1 MFANDKTTLHCE
13 RGNLHGIL
21 TRRQHRYRT
30 NDHSVEEALCYCS
43 GNEMHSFRSDCSLD
57 PSDEVRKCWHCNAVR
72 CTVADLDI
80 ANATFDFHATRL
92 TDELDIV
99 SEREAADHRVNSFI
113 FRVEARA
120 RYGQNSFVFF
130 PGAVVSISLS
140 YPSLSSVGTL
150 SVSGGSRVMLFVPE
164 LFMSFPKI
172 GRYLHRD

>member
-1 MFANDKTTLHCE
+1 MQF
-13 RGNLHGIL
+13 G
-21 TRRQHRYRT
+21 
-30 NDHSVEEALCYCS
+30 V
-43 GNEMHSFRSDCSLD
+43 
-57 PSDEVRKCWHCNAVR
+57 
-72 CTVADLDI
+72 VADLDI

-120 RYGQNSFVFF
+120 RYGQNSFGFF
-130 PGAVVSISLS
+130 FRGSCVYLSLS

-150 SVSGGSRVMLFVPE
+150 SVGGGSRVMLFVPE

>member
-1 MFANDKTTLHCE
+1 MRSENA
-13 RGNLHGIL
+13 GIAM
-21 TRRQHRYRT
+21 QFG
-30 NDHSVEEALCYCS
+30 V
-43 GNEMHSFRSDCSLD
+43 
-57 PSDEVRKCWHCNAVR
+57 
-72 CTVADLDI
+72 VADLDI

-140 YPSLSSVGTL
+140 LLPLPL
-150 SVSGGSRVMLFVPE
+150 VSR
-164 LFMSFPKI
+164 
-172 GRYLHRD
+172 HA